1 MQAYDAG
8 MQRPHPDSVLDAVA
22 ATARATAGLDLLIL
36 FGSRARGNARPGA
49 DWDFGYLADAAADI
63 PGLLAAQVEALEDDR
78 IDLVDLDRASGLLR
92 YRAARDELLVYEATP
107 ELFDRYRLQA
117 AQFWCDNAPVSNAGT
132 TRSWRRCGREP
143 CRQGSARRV
152 AADMAA
158 LRYCS
163 TGTCTPAASIAART
177 AAAVAGLL
185 TMFMPRCTP
194 AAMSN
199 GVQP

>member
-117 AQFWCDNAPVSNAGT
+117 AQSGAT
-132 TRSWRRCGREP
+132 TRRFRTRVRRGP
-143 CRQGSARRV
+143 GGV
-152 AADMAA
+152 AAVSLVD
-158 LRYCS
+158 R
-163 TGTCTPAASIAART
+163 
-177 AAAVAGLL
+177 AVLAE
-185 TMFMPRCTP
+185 
-194 AAMSN
+194 
-199 GVQP
+199 